1 MRSLFPRYHSTD
13 GGDAMHIVDYFA
25 IGFLIACMLAAAA
38 KVLSGK
44 DRQGQWRS
52 LWQTRHPLE
61 L

>member
-1 MRSLFPRYHSTD
+1 
-13 GGDAMHIVDYFA
+13 MHIVDYFA

-44 DRQGQWRS
+44 DRQAQWRS